1 MYAAI
6 VTVYN
11 QRSEPKSPP
20 PPLLPFLCPW
30 IWLRAR
36 QLLLYLD
43 NVIIEQIEHIIHSD
57 LLKETKQDLVPSL
70 QWYPDINFV

>member
-11 QRSEPKSPP
+11 QRSEPNSP

-43 NVIIEQIEHIIHSD
+43 NVIIEQIEHITHSD

-70 QWYPDINFV
+70 QWYPGINFV